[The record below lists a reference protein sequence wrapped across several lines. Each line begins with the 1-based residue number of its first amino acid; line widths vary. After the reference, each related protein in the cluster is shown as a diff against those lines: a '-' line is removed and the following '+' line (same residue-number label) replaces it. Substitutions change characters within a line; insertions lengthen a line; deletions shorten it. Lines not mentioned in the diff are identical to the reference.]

1 MPGGRPTRSTRWRRR
16 PARGTAWR
24 SDAWPGGSSRTRI
37 LRRDRAGLPS
47 EPGRGFFQDL
57 PLLAEDL
64 VLAPEPPQLLALF
77 RGQAVL
83 AVAVVAIGLG
93 DPVADRL
100 RRRLELLRQL
110 FRVPPRSHHLNEPPL
125 ELRRVRDMGLGHREL
140 LFPRK
145 GAGVHETGGT
155 SGTHQPLLLVPRSML
170 AVDPYGSHVA
180 SRLLDFFGSNTP
192 WQRRLWV

>member
-1 MPGGRPTRSTRWRRR
+1 MVCTPAHVCDARSARWRNRQGGVSENLIKNAALAAGALLR
-16 PARGTAWR
+16 TDTRELHRG
-24 SDAWPGGSSRTRI
+24 
-37 LRRDRAGLPS
+37 
-47 EPGRGFFQDL
+47 PGRLQPHTEAEYICADGHLVALITLVRRGLTIHNFQYL

-77 RGQAVL
+77 SGQAVL

-110 FRVPPRSHHLNEPPL
+110 FRVPPGSHHLNEPPL

-155 SGTHQPLLLVPRSML
+155 SLHGEGH
-170 AVDPYGSHVA
+170 
-180 SRLLDFFGSNTP
+180 
-192 WQRRLWV
+192 

>member
-47 EPGRGFFQDL
+47 EPGRGFFQNL

-77 RGQAVL
+77 RGQAIL

-93 DPVADRL
+93 NPVADRL

-110 FRVPPRSHHLNEPPL
+110 FRVPPGSHHLNEPPL
-125 ELRRVRDMGLGHREL
+125 ELRRVRWSGLGHREL

-145 GAGVHETGGT
+145 GSGVHETGGT
-155 SGTHQPLLLVPRSML
+155 SIAVSGTRASIAWRTICASCKRKGGDMAAGSSATTAAERELV
-170 AVDPYGSHVA
+170 
-180 SRLLDFFGSNTP
+180 
-192 WQRRLWV
+192 